1 MKPPVPRASK
11 PANERGNLDDPA
23 PDTLGS
29 QVNISVFLGILIL
42 TVFIMPSI
50 GFGANHEGWYNNIV
64 FTVLLGAGI
73 TIAWRR
79 RGLFV
84 FSALI
89 SIVAFSI
96 RCIALWMPS
105 RSWQLGSEVATILV
119 IMIIE
124 GILLLQIFRRT
135 GAITAVSIQAAI
147 AIYLLFGLAWANAY
161 LIAMQLKAN
170 SFHSTVGLSSS
181 YVSEWYYYSY
191 VTLTTLGYGDII
203 PVTLVARALAVG
215 EALTGQLYLAVLI
228 ARLIGMEISFS
239 QQRTRSER

>member
-1 MKPPVPRASK
+1 MKPPVPGASK
-11 PANERGNLDDPA
+11 PANEGGNLDDHA

-29 QVNISVFLGILIL
+29 HVNISVFLGILIL

-89 SIVAFSI
+89 SIFAFAI

-124 GILLLQIFRRT
+124 WILLLQIFRRT
-135 GAITAVSIQAAI
+135 GAITAVSTQGAI

-161 LIAMQLKAN
+161 LIAMQLKPN

-191 VTLTTLGYGDII
+191 VTLTTLQGHRDDISI
-203 PVTLVARALAVG
+203 AHALSEFFVG
-215 EALTGQLYLAVLI
+215 
-228 ARLIGMEISFS
+228 
-239 QQRTRSER
+239 RS